1 MITVSE
7 AIAKMITV
15 CEGNQYGICHFMKV
29 WAYAKTIGELE
40 GVDEKTQRTLEY
52 AAIVYDIACPSL
64 RKEYGSAPGNLQEE
78 YGPPLVREF
87 YKDAGM
93 EEETLERVCYL
104 VSRHHTFTDV
114 EGMDHR
120 ILLEA
125 DFLVNAG
132 EQEKYHRAIK
142 TFRNNVFRTKTG
154 IEMLNG
160 IYGDGGERN

>member
-15 CEGNQYGICHFMKV
+15 CEGNQYDICHFMKV

-52 AAIVYDIACPSL
+52 AAIVHDIACPSL

-120 ILLEA
+120 ILLECRRT
-125 DFLVNAG
+125 G
-132 EQEKYHRAIK
+132 EISSSDQNVQKQCVQDK
-142 TFRNNVFRTKTG
+142 DRNRDA
-154 IEMLNG
+154 EWDL
-160 IYGDGGERN
+160 R